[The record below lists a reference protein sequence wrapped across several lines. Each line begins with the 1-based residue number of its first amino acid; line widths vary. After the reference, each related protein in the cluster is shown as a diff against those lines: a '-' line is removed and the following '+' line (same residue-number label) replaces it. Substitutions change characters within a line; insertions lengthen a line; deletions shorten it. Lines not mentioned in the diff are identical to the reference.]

1 MPPRVTTRDLRV
13 PMFVLAYCSLFVFLP
28 SAAAQYVA
36 KNLVADTPT
45 LHARHLDPNL
55 FDAWGIAFSP
65 DGPIWVNN
73 QNSSTS
79 TIYNSEG
86 KTIPLVVEVPCIVSA
101 TVTVPCPLPSQGAR
115 FPFAFFGPTG
125 LTTNQFASM
134 GDFPISQNGTM
145 APALFIFDTLD
156 GLVLGWNPAVN
167 ETQAVVAANNSAIA
181 AYTGLAIAG
190 PAANPHIYAANLFGQ
205 IDVFDKNFNL
215 VNSFA
220 ADSDPDIP
228 LPYGVSTI
236 GTKLYVT
243 YIPVPPLT
251 GGILD
256 VCDLSKSNTNPT
268 CQRLLASGPSSTG
281 SGLVLSAPWGVT
293 LAPPDF
299 GVLSNDL
306 LVGNIFDGRINALD
320 PDTGAFIGPLLL
332 TNGKP
337 FVALGLWDLEFGGG
351 IPSVNG
357 HTNQLFFSA
366 GPGPTAPTD
375 FSEGLL
381 GVIEPA
387 PPK

>member
-1 MPPRVTTRDLRV
+1 MLSALTSKGLRKGL
-13 PMFVLAYCSLFVFLP
+13 LALTACWPAVFPLG
-28 SAAAQYVA
+28 AAAQYVA

-45 LHARHLDPNL
+45 LHARHLDSNL
-55 FDAWGIAFSP
+55 LDAWGVAFSP
-65 DGPIWVNN
+65 GGPIWVNN

-79 TIYNSEG
+79 TVYDSEG
-86 KTIPLVVEVPCIVSA
+86 KSIPLVVQVPCVVSG
-101 TVTVPCPLPSQGAR
+101 TITVPCPLPSQGMS
-115 FPFAFFGPTG
+115 FPSVFFGPTG
-125 LTTNQFASM
+125 LATNPFASL
-134 GDFPISQNGTM
+134 GDFPISQNGAT

-167 ETQAVVAANNSAIA
+167 ETQAVVAVNNSATA
-181 AYTGLAIAG
+181 VYTGLAVG
-190 PAANPHIYAANLFGQ
+190 PAADPHIYAANLFGQ

-236 GTKLYVT
+236 GNKLYVT

-256 VCDLSKSNTNPT
+256 VCDLSTSSTNPI
-268 CQRLLASGPSSTG
+268 CRRLLASGPSSTG
-281 SGLVLSAPWGVT
+281 SGLVLSVPWGVT
-293 LAPPDF
+293 LAPSDF

-306 LVGNIFDGRINALD
+306 LVGNVFDGRINALD
-320 PDTGAFIGPLLL
+320 PNTGAFIGPLLL

-351 IPSVNG
+351 IPSLNG
-357 HTNQLFFSA
+357 HRNHLFFSA

-375 FSEGLL
+375 FSEGLFGL
-381 GVIEPA
+381 IMPA
-387 PPK
+387 PQK